1 MKKSIVFIVFI
12 LMPAI
17 LLAQPTMDLG
27 VKAGVNNSKVTFRK
41 SEFTSESIVKTHI
54 GAFARFGWGRIYLQ
68 PEAYFGSKGG
78 EILEPAVSTTDRAAR
93 FDFNNVD
100 IPLLLGFKVVEGE
113 RSNIRLMAGPVFSFL
128 TSKDV
133 YNHGQFT
140 RQYLEDNYYG
150 FQYGVG
156 IDLWYFFFDARME
169 HGANNL
175 YQQPELG
182 VNGKNQ
188 TFMVT
193 VGFKIL

>member
-1 MKKSIVFIVFI
+1 MKNLVVFLVFV
-12 LMPAI
+12 LMPVV

-27 VKAGVNNSKVTFRK
+27 VKAGINNSKVTVRK

-68 PEAYFGSKGG
+68 PEACFGSKGG
-78 EILEPAVSTTDRAAR
+78 EIFEPAVSATERAAR

-100 IPLLLGFKVVEGE
+100 IPVLLGFMAVEGE
-113 RSNIRLMAGPVFSFL
+113 RSNIRLMAGPVFSFF

-140 RQYLEDNYYG
+140 KQYFEDNYYG

-156 IDLWYFFFDARME
+156 IDLWYFFLDARME
-169 HGANNL
+169 HGANKL
-175 YQQPELG
+175 YRHPELG
-182 VNGKNQ
+182 INGKNQ